1 MTDRPLSS
9 GTRWGV
15 WLVNGGVYIGPG
27 IPPRGAEF
35 HDTGI
40 SAPDFEVAADAAA
53 AFVSLKR
60 KEKAIMDELKAERKA
75 KRAAREAEKA
85 KQGVLPSG

>member
-1 MTDRPLSS
+1 MGSRKE
-9 GTRWGV
+9 WGV

-27 IPPRGAEF
+27 IPPRDAEF
-35 HDTGI
+35 HDTSI
-40 SAPDFEVAADAAA
+40 RAPDYEMAVKASA

-60 KEKAIMDELKAERKA
+60 KETAIMEELKQERKA
-75 KRAAREAEKA
+75 KRAAREAKKA